1 MTLVGIGTVGKVN
14 AEICNHEATDAFSEP
29 NPSRSR
35 SFGVSMS
42 VRQATDQLVCD
53 IPPKPP
59 GGVPVRMSHLSR

>member
-1 MTLVGIGTVGKVN
+1 MTSAGIGTVGKVN
-14 AEICNHEATDAFSEP
+14 TEISNHEATDALSGS
-29 NPSRSR
+29 NPFRSR

-53 IPPKPP
+53 ITSKPP